1 MTERADVSAWAAARH
16 IAIAWPEDYVRDPND
31 FHGNPCIDFGRVI
44 VREPR
49 FVVSPR
55 DPAQLVE
62 CVTMLRDRAIPYH
75 VRGAGHSS
83 GGQSLSDGGAVIH
96 TARMARIVDDRP
108 DAEQIVVEGG
118 AWWLPVI
125 EHLHPQGRR
134 PVVLTGNPRVSVA
147 GTLAVGGF
155 GDTTH
160 LQGLAIRWI
169 DAVTLIAPDGSEHR
183 LRRGDELFRFALAG
197 RGQLGVIS
205 EVTIRTVRK
214 PSRLAV
220 RYARWANLR
229 DFVRDSAAIAK
240 HRLYEYV
247 RARLQWTQQEVIDA
261 ALGNFVESAPA
272 SEPALDVI
280 RPLSSTSM
288 PLRDS
293 YADLRR
299 DPQGDEWKLPTPAM
313 EIALPLPDALD
324 IWPRIRR
331 EVVTGGLAEFLNRG
345 TSVMVVPSEP
355 EFPLAPVTNRPS
367 TLLIV
372 LRPEAPVERAKE
384 LLPSLRKIGEIALAS
399 SGRIHMMSIE
409 LDSPRF
415 LERQFGEATAARFRA
430 LKAKL
435 DPRGLCN
442 PGLL

>member
-1 MTERADVSAWAAARH
+1 MTERADVSAWAATRD

-31 FHGNPCIDFGRVI
+31 FHANPCIDFGRVV
-44 VREPR
+44 VRQPR
-49 FVVSPR
+49 FVLSPR
-55 DPAQLVE
+55 ADQLVE
-62 CVTMLRDRAIPYH
+62 CITMLRDRAIPYH

-83 GGQSLSDGGAVIH
+83 GGQPLSDGGAVIH
-96 TARMARIVDDRP
+96 TARMSRIVEDRS

-118 AWWLPVI
+118 AWWLSVI
-125 EHLHPQGRR
+125 EHLHSQGRR

-169 DAVTLIAPDGSEHR
+169 DALTLIAPDGTEHR
-183 LRRGDELFRFALAG
+183 LQRGDELFQYVLAG
-197 RGQLGVIS
+197 RGQLGVITNA
-205 EVTIRTVRK
+205 TIRTVRR
-214 PSRLAV
+214 PSRLAL
-220 RYARWANLR
+220 RYVRWASLR

-240 HRLYEYV
+240 HRLFEYV
-247 RARLQWTQQEVIDA
+247 RARLQWAQHEVVDA
-261 ALGNFVESAPA
+261 ALGHFVESAPD
-272 SEPALDVI
+272 SDPAHDVI
-280 RPLSSTSM
+280 RPLSSTTM

-313 EIALPLPDALD
+313 EIALPLPEALD

-331 EVVTGGLAEFLNRG
+331 EVLSGGLEPYLSRG
-345 TSVMVVPSEP
+345 SSVMVVPAER
-355 EFPLAPVTNRPS
+355 ELPLAPVTNRPS

-372 LRPEAPVERAKE
+372 LRPEVPAARAPDV
-384 LLPSLRKIGEIALAS
+384 LPTLRKIGEIALAS
-399 SGRIHMMSIE
+399 SGRIHLMSIE
-409 LDSPRF
+409 LESPRF
-415 LERQFGEATAARFRA
+415 VERQFGEATGARFRA

-435 DPRGLCN
+435 DPKGLCN